1 MHSAVT
7 GFGRRKSVTARPR
20 SQRMTT
26 DREVL
31 ATLLFEFNQSDTV
44 NVVAMEG
51 NRLAAGGANRQVV
64 VHDIACGLLLHTFNL
79 KETVNTISM
88 REDLLAAGTPQ
99 PRSVRLYATAPQCP
113 APLAGSIARAMLR
126 SGLRKSAA
134 GVTGFIPARTCVA
147 CGRRRGR
154 RSEDL
159 CLQPEC
165 WR

>member
-99 PRSVRLYATAPQCP
+99 PRSVQ
-113 APLAGSIARAMLR
+113 LR
-126 SGLRKSAA
+126 SPVRSPGLRKSVS
-134 GVTGFIPARTCVA
+134 GVTACQAHACKLFQPRTCVA